1 MPADVVTSYQ
11 GLLCSLTHCSLPA
24 RDVIQ
29 EKGGLQL
36 ARCDIS
42 VCFVILLN
50 LPFRFYLMV
59 ISVIVYIPAS
69 PGADLRD

>member
-1 MPADVVTSYQ
+1 MLMLCLCSGRGVPADVVTSYQ
-11 GLLCSLTHCSLPA
+11 GLLCSLAHCSLPA

-42 VCFVILLN
+42 SCFVILLN
-50 LPFRFYLMV
+50 SPLRFLNL
-59 ISVIVYIPAS
+59 SN
-69 PGADLRD
+69 GD